1 MRLSAKILCLM
12 CLLGMICLI
21 SCGQNTEVTG
31 GVRVTPEMLES
42 VSRSLVEA
50 TATEPSEDTQPTTA
64 VSEMTESTVSVD
76 GTPDVVYWTESGS
89 VYHVTAQCSSL
100 RHSAQILHGSVEE
113 AMAAKKERPCK
124 SCS

>member
-1 MRLSAKILCLM
+1 MRLSSKILCLV

-21 SCGQNTEVTG
+21 SCRQNTEEMG

-42 VSRSLVEA
+42 VSRSLDEA
-50 TATEPSEDTQPTTA
+50 TATAPPEDTQPTTT
-64 VSEMTESTVSVD
+64 VSGMTESIVSVD
-76 GTPDVVYWTESGS
+76 DTPDVVYWTESGS
-89 VYHVTAQCSSL
+89 VYHVTDRCSSL
-100 RHSAQILHGSVEE
+100 RHSAQILHGSMEE